1 MQRCLIVANQT
12 LGGLALVSAIRER
25 LAAGPALRNV
35 LAGCLEHPPAT
46 SDLTVTSTARRGL
59 NEPVLHTEHDEDY
72 RVTVEAL
79 GPRS

>member
-12 LGGLALVSAIRER
+12 LGGLALVSAIREQ
-25 LAAGPALRNV
+25 LAAGPASLNL
-35 LAGCLEHPPAT
+35 LAGCLEHLPAT
-46 SDLTVTSTARRGL
+46 SDLSVTSTEGRGL
-59 NEPVLHTEHDEDY
+59 NELVLHTEHDEDY